1 MIAQR
6 VAGIESTRCIR
17 RFDLQ
22 RDLRPLAE
30 LIQVAFREELERSDT
45 QMVAELLK
53 MANAWPLLYLLS
65 AFGPALSSL
74 MSGYVWIADG
84 RLVGNVTLA
93 AESKRRGLWAISNVA
108 VHPEYRGHG
117 IARQLMQTALEEA
130 RDKDAHR
137 VVLQVQTDNVPAQRL
152 YGELGFRLYDT
163 VVELRLPTH
172 ARTRRTVGASVALRK
187 RRAADKQNLYDLFKA
202 ATPIGR
208 QLVRPVL
215 LHHYRWGTEDR
226 LGQSLDNLLNG
237 RRRFDRVLEVRG
249 RIVALLQ
256 VTGHYT
262 RTAHRL
268 RITVHPNHR
277 GTVEGDL
284 VDAGCRILSRFPLRD
299 VASTVS
305 TAHPEAL
312 QALQKTGFRTGRELD
327 QMLLDLD
334 TAKRGTS

>member
-6 VAGIESTRCIR
+6 VAGIESTSGIR
-17 RFDLQ
+17 RFDLH

-30 LIQVAFREELERSDT
+30 LIQVAFRKELEQLDNP
-45 QMVAELLK
+45 MVAELLK

-74 MSGYVWIADG
+74 MSGYVWIADD

-93 AESKRRGLWAISNVA
+93 AESRRRGLWAISNVA

-130 RDKDAHR
+130 TDKGALR

-152 YGELGFRLYDT
+152 YKQLGFRIYDT

-172 ARTRRTVGASVALRK
+172 SRPRHTGRASVALRK
-187 RRAADKQNLYDLFKA
+187 RRAADKQELFNLFKA
-202 ATPIGR
+202 ATPVGW

-215 LHHYRWGTEDR
+215 LHHYRWGTDYR

-237 RRRFDRVLEVRG
+237 RRRFDRVLEARG

-256 VTGHYT
+256 ITGHYT

-268 RITVHPNHR
+268 RITVHPHHR

-284 VDAGCRILSRFPLRD
+284 VDSGCGILSRFPLRD
-299 VASTVS
+299 IASSVS

-312 QALQKTGFRTGRELD
+312 QALQKAGFSTVRMLD
-327 QMLLDLD
+327 QMLLNLD
-334 TAKRGTS
+334 TTRRGTL

>member
-6 VAGIESTRCIR
+6 VAGIESTNNIR

-30 LIQVAFREELERSDT
+30 LIQVAFRKELERLDNP
-45 QMVAELLK
+45 MVAELLK
-53 MANAWPLLYLLS
+53 MANSWPLLYLLS
-65 AFGPALSSL
+65 AFGPGLSSL

-93 AESKRRGLWAISNVA
+93 VESRRRGLWAISNVA

-117 IARQLMQTALEEA
+117 VARQLMQTALEEA
-130 RDKDAHR
+130 RDKGACR
-137 VVLQVQTDNVPAQRL
+137 VVLQVQTDNVPAQSL
-152 YGELGFRLYDT
+152 YSELGFRRYDT
-163 VVELRLPTH
+163 VVKLRLPTH
-172 ARTRRTVGASVALRK
+172 AHTRRTFGASVALRK
-187 RRAADKQNLYDLFKA
+187 RRAADKQDLFNLFKA
-202 ATPIGR
+202 ATPVGWL
-208 QLVRPVL
+208 LVRPVL
-215 LHHYRWGTEDR
+215 LHHYGWGMEYR
-226 LGQSLDNLLNG
+226 LGRSLDNLLNG
-237 RRRFDRVLEVRG
+237 RRCFDRVLEVRG

-256 VTGHYT
+256 VTGHYK

-268 RITVHPNHR
+268 RITVHPHHR

-284 VDAGCRILSRFPLRD
+284 IDAGCRILSRFPLRD

-312 QALQKTGFRTGRELD
+312 QALLRTGFFTVRELD
-327 QMLLDLD
+327 QMLLNLD
-334 TAKRGTS
+334 TTKRGTL